1 LKRIIISRT
10 DSIGDVI
17 LTLPLAGMLKKFFP
31 GSFIIFIGRS
41 YTRPVIGLSSHVDLF
56 VNWDD
61 LKDLDPGA
69 QTKSFKSLQ
78 ADIILNVFPD
88 PAVMRAA
95 WRAKIPVR
103 IGTAFRRQTWFLC
116 NRLVFFSRRS
126 SGLHEAQLN
135 MKLLGPLGIKEV
147 PARDEIAPLYGMKSL
162 PHYTLPGSEPGK
174 ANVILHPGSRG
185 SAREWG
191 LENFSTLISL
201 LPKEKF
207 TIYISGTAAEAAFMK
222 EFLEEHRE
230 RVIDLTGK
238 MSLDE
243 FILAISASDALVA
256 ASTGPLHIAAALG
269 VKAIGLYAPMR
280 PIFPER
286 WAPIGKRAS
295 FLVVNREGCDDCR
308 KSGECHCIR
317 EISPADVAALISK

>member
-10 DSIGDVI
+10 DSIGDVV
-17 LTLPLAGMLKKFFP
+17 LTLPVAGMLKKFFP
-31 GSFIIFIGRS
+31 GSFIIFVGRS

-69 QTKSFKSLQ
+69 QSRSLKTLE
-78 ADIILNVFPD
+78 ADVILNVFPD
-88 PAVMRAA
+88 PAVMQAA

-103 IGTAFRRQTWFLC
+103 IGTAYRRQSWLFC

-135 MKLLGPLGIKEV
+135 MKLLEPLGIKTI
-147 PARDEIAPLYGMKSL
+147 PAKDEIASLYGLRAL
-162 PHYTLPGSEPGK
+162 PPYTLPGSEPGK
-174 ANVILHPGSRG
+174 TNVILHPGSRG

-191 LENFSTLISL
+191 LGNFSKLIAL
-201 LPKEKF
+201 LPQEKY
-207 TIYISGTAAEAAFMK
+207 TVYISGTAAEAAFMK

-286 WAPIGKRAS
+286 WAPIGERAS
-295 FLVVNREGCDDCR
+295 YLVVNREGCDDCR
-308 KSGECHCIR
+308 KSGDCHCIR
-317 EISPADVAALISK
+317 EISPADVSALISN